1 MNKVEIVSLMHLILK
16 LPCVTDETETLC
28 LFSMLY
34 FFYKHTNYLSVKT
47 NAPGSLS
54 LIADNKRMEKRSLK
68 LLTSIEGKKNQHGEG
83 TNEMTK
89 CGISVYTKIMN
100 SN

>member
-54 LIADNKRMEKRSLK
+54 LITDNKRMEKRSLK
-68 LLTSIEGKKNQHGEG
+68 LLTSIEGEKKTWGRN
-83 TNEMTK
+83 K
-89 CGISVYTKIMN
+89 
-100 SN
+100 

>member
-54 LIADNKRMEKRSLK
+54 LITDNKRMEKRSLK
-68 LLTSIEGKKNQHGEG
+68 LLTSIEGEKKHGEG